1 MALSRRMTPMIET
14 KPIPTPQRRT
24 LRAIA
29 GFEAVKGVVAL
40 LALAGVLD
48 LMDHD
53 VRQLAIELIG
63 RFNLTETGRFPTVL
77 LHYADM
83 VDGADARMVVMLG
96 IGYVTIRFVEG
107 WGLWFDHWWG
117 ELFGALS
124 GALYVPFELRHLTHR
139 PSLAGAAVL
148 ALNLFLIVYLLV
160 ALQRKRKLKAGTA
173 KA

>member
-1 MALSRRMTPMIET
+1 MTLTPQ
-14 KPIPTPQRRT
+14 IPAPQRRT

-29 GFEAVKGVVAL
+29 TFEAVKGILAL

-48 LMDHD
+48 LMHQD
-53 VRQLAIELIG
+53 VRQLATELIG
-63 RFNLTETGRFPTVL
+63 HFNVPESGRFPTML

-83 VDGADARMVVMLG
+83 IGGADARMVLMLG

-107 WGLWFDHWWG
+107 WGLWFDRWWG

-124 GALYVPFELRHLTHR
+124 GALYVPFELRHMIHR

-148 ALNLFLIVYLLV
+148 MVNLFLIAYLLIT
-160 ALQRKRKLKAGTA
+160 LQRKRLIKADLG
-173 KA
+173 KG